1 MCTYKRLDGV
11 SAGATA
17 SGGSSQDGTET
28 STDRQRV
35 GISIDFLLNFTNP
48 SGYRPSA
55 AIAAEA
61 AELDDADG
69 EAHVQPHDADQDMTH
84 DQSFFE
90 FADLPSVFFS
100 FPFVVSGR
108 EVDYASPI
116 ISDGLTPELEDA
128 YAFEVRVRE
137 MLQQLSAKHSS
148 MLERGDA
155 VDATFDYQLAEA
167 VFTVGN
173 VRHFV
178 WAFFRY
184 FHYSFPILH
193 KPTFD
198 IQTVSFPLLLA
209 LVLFGS
215 LPTLESDT
223 SIGVRRFSHVAEAYV
238 FDQLPLRQMS
248 QADNSA
254 WVEDE
259 HLQLLQAGLLFL
271 VFLNNSND
279 MVTRRRIRLQRIPS
293 LVAAVR
299 ASGLFAHKQR
309 HIISSQTEHDW
320 QGFINDEM
328 RSRLGMWTCLFDST
342 LSVFFNNTPQVAIC
356 EAIGDLPCEETL
368 LSIVMTSR
376 MNFLAGMNIEPMLRA
391 TDRWKALWDVVS
403 RDSKGNCLPELGFEK
418 HAAEYWWLTKT
429 ILRVSKLGGRS
440 CRYMQPAP
448 CDSTQDLH
456 DFVRRYKDFVV

>member
-1 MCTYKRLDGV
+1 MCVLHGADKDSDLARRHLANCSSAHGDDVSLPTLRRGRKRNSCDRCSQRKLSCDTKMPCVRCRDGGTLCTYKRLDGV
-11 SAGATA
+11 SAGTTA
-17 SGGSSQDGTET
+17 SVGSSQDGTET

-61 AELDDADG
+61 AELDGADG

-238 FDQLPLRQMS
+238 FDRLVLRQTS
-248 QADNSA
+248 QADLSA
-254 WVEDE
+254 WVDDE

-271 VFLNNSND
+271 VYLNNSND
-279 MVTRRRIRLQRIPS
+279 IVTRQRIRLQRIPS

-299 ASGLFAHKQR
+299 ASGLFAHRQR
-309 HIISSQTEHDW
+309 HIIPSQNEHDW
-320 QGFINDEM
+320 HGFINDEM
-328 RSRLGMWTCLFDST
+328 RLRYHDPVHTMCMKPLTTLADWACGPASST
-342 LSVFFNNTPQVAIC
+342 ARSPYSSTIPHK
-356 EAIGDLPCEETL
+356 LP
-368 LSIVMTSR
+368 S
-376 MNFLAGMNIEPMLRA
+376 A
-391 TDRWKALWDVVS
+391 
-403 RDSKGNCLPELGFEK
+403 
-418 HAAEYWWLTKT
+418 
-429 ILRVSKLGGRS
+429 
-440 CRYMQPAP
+440 
-448 CDSTQDLH
+448 
-456 DFVRRYKDFVV
+456 RR

>member
-1 MCTYKRLDGV
+1 MPCVRCRDGGAVCTYKRLDGV

-17 SGGSSQDGTET
+17 SVGSSQDGTET

-61 AELDDADG
+61 AELDGADG
-69 EAHVQPHDADQDMTH
+69 ETHVQPHDADQDMTH

-178 WAFFRY
+178 RAFFRY

-238 FDQLPLRQMS
+238 FDQLVLQQTS
-248 QADNSA
+248 QADHSA
-254 WVEDE
+254 WVDDE

-279 MVTRRRIRLQRIPS
+279 IVTRRRIRLQRIPS

-309 HIISSQTEHDW
+309 HIIPSQNGHDW
-320 QGFINDEM
+320 Q
-328 RSRLGMWTCLFDST
+328 
-342 LSVFFNNTPQVAIC
+342 A
-356 EAIGDLPCEETL
+356 L

-376 MNFLAGMNIEPMLRA
+376 MNFLASMNIEPMLRA

-403 RDSKGNCLPELGFEK
+403 RDSEGKGLPDLGFEK

-429 ILRVSKLGGRS
+429 ILRVSRLGGRS